1 VQYGRRRNR
10 AHLTTLNLINFEMIE
25 AMGLKL
31 LLQGPL
37 EWHYL
42 FAKFHENLPSGSNVI
57 NGGHTNIDTERLV
70 I

>member
-42 FAKFHENLPSGSNVI
+42 LAIFHQNLPSGSNVI
-57 NGGHTNIDTERLV
+57 NGGHTDRLV